1 MDTNLEKIDKYSIRQ
16 SLKASTLD
24 GVFASVFTN
33 ATGGVLLTKFLLD
46 LNVSTLQIGL
56 LASIPMV
63 VNFLQP
69 LGAFLADRMN
79 SRYRYCQA
87 IYGISRLLWLI
98 LGLTILF
105 VPISD
110 HFPPQNL
117 VYLTLAIILT
127 TNILCA
133 LGGSAWM
140 SWMATIVPKR
150 LRGRYFGLRNSLS
163 SLSSLI
169 SVPLMGMI
177 ISYYPLGP
185 VRGYG
190 VIVLIGV
197 IMGLISLGFQHFMVD
212 VDPQKQHPTEPPQP
226 PTMTQIGK
234 PNAATPSYS
243 LTLGFLSQISNL
255 VSKNS
260 NFFIFVLY
268 YDIWMFAINLS
279 MPFFS
284 VYLLKGLHLDVSLVT
299 VYASI
304 QAGTYMIALPLWG
317 RLADRTGNR
326 ALILLVGMVVATI
339 PLFWMHAHP
348 NSFTF
353 WVLLPFLHCFAG
365 ATLAAI
371 DLCNQNLQLAL
382 APIRNQATYFA
393 ITSAST
399 GISGALGAT
408 TGGLLSHFF
417 YQAPNSLLVLFALSS
432 MFMLTALLPLT
443 FTTEPGGHSA
453 KLLFKK
459 LLSSMGLNW
468 RVATKV

>member
-1 MDTNLEKIDKYSIRQ
+1 MDTNLSKFDKNSIRQ

-24 GVFASVFTN
+24 GIFAAVFMN

-87 IYGISRLLWLI
+87 IYGTSRLLWLI

-110 HFPPQNL
+110 HFPPQTL
-117 VYLTLAIILT
+117 VYLTLGIILIS
-127 TNILCA
+127 NILCA

-140 SWMATIVPKR
+140 SWMATIVPKQ

-169 SVPLMGMI
+169 AIPVMGMI
-177 ISYYPLGP
+177 VSHYPLGP

-190 VIVLIGV
+190 VIVLVGV

-212 VDPQKQHPTEPPQP
+212 VDPQKQHPVEPPQP
-226 PTMTQIGK
+226 PAITQIGK
-234 PNAATPSYS
+234 PNAPTPSYP
-243 LTLGFLSQISNL
+243 LKLGFISQITNL
-255 VSKNS
+255 ISKNS
-260 NFFIFVLY
+260 NFFIFVFY

-284 VYLLKGLHLDVSLVT
+284 VYLLKGLHLDVGLVT

-304 QAGTYMIALPLWG
+304 QAGTYMVALPLWG

-339 PLFWMHAHP
+339 PLLWMHAHQ

-353 WVLLPFLHCFAG
+353 WVLLPFLHFFAG

-382 APIRNQATYFA
+382 APIRNQATYFG

-408 TGGLLSHFF
+408 TGGFLSHFF
-417 YQAPNSLLVLFALSS
+417 QQAPNSLFVLFGLSS

-459 LLSSMGLNW
+459 LLGTMRLNW
-468 RVATKV
+468 T